1 MPGAEKPKGHDSR
14 KARSVGGKTKF
25 ELFGREMIEKSVT
38 RSGKSGRVYV
48 PLEWLGKSVK
58 IIRVD

>member
-1 MPGAEKPKGHDSR
+1 MNDR
-14 KARSVGGKTKF
+14 KAKGGRAAGRAQTAPDKTKF
-25 ELFGREMIEKSVT
+25 ELFGREMIEKHVT

-48 PLEWLGKSVK
+48 PLHWVGRSIK